1 MIYHLRIKDAEELEE
16 LKQRKNITIKEIIV
30 DTEEVA
36 ITDYWNKNIVPGVS
50 MLVKVSSTKGID
62 ISNADCMRDNDG
74 SRMFQYNKGRFGY

>member
-1 MIYHLRIKDAEELEE
+1 MTYHLRIKDAQELEE

-36 ITDYWNKNIVPGVS
+36 LTDYWNKNIVPGVS

-62 ISNADCMRDNDG
+62 INNLDCMRDNDG
-74 SRMFQYNKGRFGY
+74 GRMFQQNKGRFGY